1 MFAEGV
7 VKSYNT
13 ERGFGFIAIDGNK
26 KDLFFHITDLP
37 NKSIDP
43 KIGEKLKFRSV
54 HDKNR

>member
-26 KDLFFHITDLP
+26 KDLFFHITDFP

-43 KIGEKLKFRSV
+43 KIGEKLKFRIV
-54 HDKNR
+54 YE